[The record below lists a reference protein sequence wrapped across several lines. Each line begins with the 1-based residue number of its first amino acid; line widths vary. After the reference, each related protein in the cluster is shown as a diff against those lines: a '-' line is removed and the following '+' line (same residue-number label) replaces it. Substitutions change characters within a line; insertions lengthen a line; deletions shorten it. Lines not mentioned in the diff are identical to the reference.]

1 MNGLQNYIPLEQQ
14 QASEILDKL
23 RDLIIS
29 YTGLTLQEPEMFP
42 QPPGKL
48 LGPAELVPSLMS
60 LSTLSGPYLAAS
72 ASHTL
77 LDGSEIEQFLQD
89 LARRFEPDNEIDGV
103 LGPVVAQLCF
113 HPSVREGFTND
124 GWRSVVSGLEAL
136 ISVKP
141 IAAMITRLPEWN
153 PENVPAPLFEKS
165 SLLGP
170 LLSLGVFEREWV
182 SWIEIFLRR
191 HHLTTRSLAIHRED
205 LLLKPRNTA
214 TRGDELCDCQSSR
227 NAQDCSGRSFPV
239 Q

>member
-1 MNGLQNYIPLEQQ
+1 
-14 QASEILDKL
+14 
-23 RDLIIS
+23 
-29 YTGLTLQEPEMFP
+29 MFP

-182 SWIEIFLRR
+182 SWLEIFLQR
-191 HHLTTRSLAIHRED
+191 HHLTPRSLAIHCQD
-205 LLLKPRNTA
+205 VLLKPRNTTA
-214 TRGDELCDCQSSR
+214 RGDEFCDGQSSR
-227 NAQDCSGRSFPV
+227 YTQDCPGWSV
-239 Q
+239 QVQR

>member
-182 SWIEIFLRR
+182 SW
-191 HHLTTRSLAIHRED
+191 
-205 LLLKPRNTA
+205 
-214 TRGDELCDCQSSR
+214 
-227 NAQDCSGRSFPV
+227 
-239 Q
+239 